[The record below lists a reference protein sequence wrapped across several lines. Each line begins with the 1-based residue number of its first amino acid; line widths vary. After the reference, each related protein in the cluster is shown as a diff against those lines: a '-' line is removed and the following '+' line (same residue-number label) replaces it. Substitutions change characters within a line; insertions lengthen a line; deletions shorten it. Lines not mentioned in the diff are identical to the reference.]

1 MVYKGIIEPIPAS
14 ICWSSRRLSQQIFV
28 GLQDVLKINKMFTRI
43 SVLILGLLRKSVS
56 KESIS
61 NESIFHESQVN
72 PKCIN

>member
-1 MVYKGIIEPIPAS
+1 MVYKGIIEPIPAN

-56 KESIS
+56 KEPIS

>member
-1 MVYKGIIEPIPAS
+1 MVYKGIIEPIPAN